1 MVVSLEQP
9 VNWVTVCI
17 HYMAGH
23 GVARIFMPYAG
34 GVLAYPDKCAEVA
47 TQGYAGLMLSCG
59 PRG

>member
-47 TQGYAGLMLSCG
+47 TRGYAGLMLS
-59 PRG
+59 